1 MYIEIKIAVQPL
13 VKAYLKKNYNIEP
26 FDLKQDNQYGIFL
39 HNCLSPV
46 KKVLTLKRSPILDI
60 NTEKYTEVLTL
71 RLSER
76 AWRRQGSFISAEK
89 QRGFNKMVLLDL
101 SEKLYLYVDSRT
113 CSGQVTLTQ
122 AFLEFREKF
131 DLQEENLTLKSMEK
145 KYERYRSD
153 LNNCKSA

>member
-13 VKAYLKKNYNIEP
+13 VKAYLRKNYCVEP
-26 FDLKQDNQYGIFL
+26 FYLRQDNQYGIFL

-46 KKVLTLKRSPILDI
+46 KKVLSTRQSVILDI
-60 NTEKYTEVLTL
+60 NMAKYSEILTL

-76 AWRRQGSFISAEK
+76 AWSRQGSFISAEK

-113 CSGQVTLTQ
+113 YNSQVTLTE
-122 AFLEFREKF
+122 AFLEFRKKF

-145 KYERYRSD
+145 KYERYRSE